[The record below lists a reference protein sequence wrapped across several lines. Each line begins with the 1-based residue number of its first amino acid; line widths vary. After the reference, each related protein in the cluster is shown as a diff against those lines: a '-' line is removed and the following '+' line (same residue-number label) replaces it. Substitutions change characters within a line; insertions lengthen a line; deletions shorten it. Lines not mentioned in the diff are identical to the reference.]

1 MRTGTITRGE
11 FIEGHHVRAQIPSR
25 ATRAVNVAR
34 LLPLAAS
41 RFVPGS
47 DHSAWLL
54 LIMAPK
60 DNREVK
66 DVRSKCRLA
75 EIVQY
80 KCDLDVGQEG
90 EPQVHCWPVPRI
102 FRMCVSRTIPC
113 VHQSISLGN
122 IAAREG
128 RPWN

>member
-11 FIEGHHVRAQIPSR
+11 FIEGHHVRAQILSR

-41 RFVPGS
+41 RFVPES
-47 DHSAWLL
+47 DHSSWPFP
-54 LIMAPK
+54 IMASR
-60 DNREVK
+60 DNNETK
-66 DVRSKCRLA
+66 GPHSKCRLA

-80 KCDLDVGQEG
+80 KCDFDVGQEG
-90 EPQVHCWPVPRI
+90 EPQMHCWPVPRI
-102 FRMCVSRTIPC
+102 FRMCVSRSVSRVRQRQC
-113 VHQSISLGN
+113 LGN
-122 IAAREG
+122 IAVREG